1 MRMGI
6 DLKDWLNSI
15 YQTGSDL
22 LKENKDNIKDY
33 PPFIINRLLSGNLDT
48 VLFANELNERY
59 TMDKDM
65 QYKFYLYSI
74 PKKKRFSPY
83 LKKSSLD
90 DLQLVKEFYGYN
102 TEKALEALK
111 LLNRHQLEF
120 IKQKLNK
127 GGV

>member
-1 MRMGI
+1 MGL

-15 YQTGSDL
+15 YQTKNDL
-22 LKENKDNIKDY
+22 TENIKDY
-33 PPFIINRLLSGNLDT
+33 PPFIINRLLSGNIDT

-74 PKKKRFSPY
+74 PKKKRYSPY
-83 LKKSSLD
+83 LKKQPLEDLD
-90 DLQLVKEFYGYN
+90 VIKEYYGYN
-102 TEKALEALK
+102 TDKALEALK
-111 LLNRHQLEF
+111 LLNKSQVDY

-127 GGV
+127 GGI

>member
-1 MRMGI
+1 M

-15 YQTGSDL
+15 YDNKKDL
-22 LKENKDNIKDY
+22 LKDDPELSKKY
-33 PPFIINRLLSGNLDT
+33 PAFVVNRLLSGNIDT
-48 VLFANELNERY
+48 ALFASELNERF

-65 QYKFYLYSI
+65 QYKYLLYAV

-83 LKKSSLD
+83 LKKDNFEYLD
-90 DLQLVKEFYGYN
+90 LIKSYYGYN

-111 LLNRHQLEF
+111 LLSKEQLQY
-120 IKQKLNK
+120 IKQKLNV